1 MSFGIHKSALPV
13 RETLDHY
20 GKLGLEDPIL
30 CGGSALYWQL
40 AAATGPKIES
50 LPVGLSDVD
59 ALAPYTSIHALHEA
73 IEAGAGYTVNEWRQE
88 LKQRKGASG
97 RATLRVELSDSPEG
111 IVPLETFTGVE
122 TDRISVTHD
131 AVSRRHEAIE
141 VDGIACLPIARIL
154 AWKIIAD
161 RPKDRAQ
168 VAAYMA
174 FIKENRAV
182 SYDEWEVIQATTQ
195 KAKDKLWSIKNA
207 EQIRWSGSG

>member
-1 MSFGIHKSALPV
+1 MSVEVPRNALAIS
-13 RETLDHY
+13 ETLDHY

-40 AAATGPKIES
+40 AVATGPKVES

-59 ALAPYTSIHALHEA
+59 ALASYTNIRALHDA
-73 IEAGAGYTVNEWRQE
+73 IEAGAGYIINEWRE
-88 LKQRKGASG
+88 ESTQRKDASS
-97 RATLRVELSDSPEG
+97 RATLRVELSDSQEG
-111 IVPLETFTGVE
+111 IIPLETFTGVE

-131 AVSRRHEAIE
+131 VVSRRHEAIDAE
-141 VDGIACLPIARIL
+141 GIACLPIARIL

-168 VAAYMA
+168 VAAYIS

-182 SYDEWEVIQATTQ
+182 SYDEWDAIRTTTQ
-195 KAKDKLWSIKNA
+195 EAKDKLWSIKHA
-207 EQIRWSGSG
+207 EQIVWSGSG